1 MLIRSMRNIRWTTYV
16 VTLALVLGLFIGGGA
31 LITPA
36 HAVDGFVE
44 RTGNQFTLNGAPY
57 YFGGTNNYY
66 LTFKSNAM
74 VDDVLEDAAAMD
86 LRVIRLWGFIDRGSL
101 DGSIP
106 NVDGPGHKDNVYF
119 QYWDPATGKPA
130 YNDGPDGLERLD
142 YVLAKADELG
152 LRLTIVLT
160 NNWKE
165 FGGMD
170 QYVTWYDL
178 TYHDQFYT
186 DARVKQAY
194 KDWAKHLINRTNSI
208 TGVRY
213 RDDPT
218 IFAWEL
224 ANEPRC
230 GNGGNKPV
238 SGNCTTETLTD
249 WADEM
254 STYIKQLAPN
264 HMVAVGDEG
273 FFNRSGESDWT
284 YNGGEGVDHEALL
297 SLPNIDFGTYH
308 LYPDHWGKTSAWGT
322 QWIEDHIDAAK
333 AIGKPT
339 ILEEFG
345 IHNKSTRDD
354 IYQTWID
361 TVYQQDGAGWM
372 FWILSGIQDGGGLYP
387 DYDGFTV
394 YYPSDTAT
402 LLANAAQQMKQK
414 NAGAPTST
422 PAPPTATVPPTT
434 PTPPPTAVPGTAL
447 KVQYRNALAN
457 QNDGEITPYFNI
469 VNTGNNSVP
478 LDELT
483 IRYWYTADGNKAQVY
498 TCFWSR
504 VDCANITGGVIKLT
518 SPVEG
523 ADHYLEIS
531 FSSGAGNIPA
541 QGSGYEI
548 HHRVNR
554 QDWSSYN
561 ETNDYSYDGTKN
573 DFADWDRIT
582 LYRNGALVWGVEP

>member
-1 MLIRSMRNIRWTTYV
+1 MLIRSMRNVRWTTHV

-44 RTGNQFTLNGAPY
+44 RTGNQFTLNGSPY

-66 LTFKSNAM
+66 LTYKSNAM

-101 DGSIP
+101 DGSVP
-106 NVDGPGHKDNVYF
+106 NVDGPGHKDDVYF

-178 TYHDQFYT
+178 PYHDQFYT
-186 DARVKQAY
+186 DVRVKQAY

-213 RDDPT
+213 RDDPN

-230 GNGGNKPV
+230 GNGNKPT

-249 WADEM
+249 WTDEM
-254 STYIKQLAPN
+254 STYIKQLDPN

-284 YNGGEGVDHEALL
+284 YNGSEGVDHEALL

-308 LYPDHWGKTSAWGT
+308 LYPDHWGKTPTWGT

-345 IHNKSTRDD
+345 IHDKSTRDG

-361 TVYQQDGAGWM
+361 TVYQQDGGGWM

-422 PAPPTATVPPTT
+422 PAPPTATTPPTT
-434 PTPPPTAVPGTAL
+434 PTLPPTPVPGTSL
-447 KVQYRNALAN
+447 KVQYRDGLSDPS
-457 QNDGEITPYFNI
+457 DGEITPYFKI

-483 IRYWYTADGNKAQVY
+483 IRYWYTADSNKEQVY
-498 TCFWSR
+498 TCFWSH
-504 VDCANITGGVIKLT
+504 VNCANITGQVVKPT

-531 FSSGAGNIPA
+531 FSSGAGSISA
-541 QGSGYEI
+541 QGSGYDI

-561 ETNDYSYDGTKN
+561 ETNDYSYDGTKT
-573 DFADWDRIT
+573 DFADWDKVT
-582 LYRNGALVWGVEP
+582 LYRNGALVWGIEP